1 MFKAGEINGHDVNK
15 GKMCLKICI
24 GIGIFKTTLFGMLG
38 CNAMWAEKVK
48 VKLNL
53 EIFEPYDHQ

>member
-38 CNAMWAEKVK
+38 CNAM
-48 VKLNL
+48 
-53 EIFEPYDHQ
+53 